1 MEKRTTYYVSRKNV
15 LTWLSAIFMLCSVV
29 ARMAAVFEKGEELG
43 CTTVWFQIVL
53 PVLAGV
59 IFVLRIL
66 LSGQE
71 QFYKT
76 AIPVGMGC
84 LYFAEVAVELHARG
98 EYLFTSW
105 RYVVLSW
112 VLYLALLILYK
123 RYTSNKSGRR
133 CVLVMIFGA
142 VLAVLT
148 YDLVCAYDGRL
159 TREFLFKLSN
169 VLMLASMTTIPF
181 AMRVHNDGKYHR
193 TWGDRSDGRR
203 IRTLSPISIVG
214 NYIMPNRNGASNQMR
229 DTIEITNIE
238 RYIHKKRREGM
249 ESFGITH
256 VFLAAYVRCVSQY
269 PGCNR
274 FLSGQRVY
282 SRGDDIQFCMV
293 IKKAMTTDAP
303 DTIIKLHLKPTD
315 TSKEVYDKFNAAVE
329 EVHNTPLDST
339 FDNTA
344 KYLTYLP
351 GVTLKFAIWFLK
363 TLDYFGLLPKFLLE
377 VSPFH
382 ASIFFTSMGSLGIPP
397 IFHHLYDFGNMPAF
411 CAFGCKRR
419 EQEISPEGEVVTKK
433 YVDYTFNLDERTVDG
448 FYYATVMKYLRRLL
462 RNPDRLDT
470 PPETVV
476 QDID

>member
-1 MEKRTTYYVSRKNV
+1 MEKRTTYYVSRENA
-15 LTWLSAIFMLCSVV
+15 LTWISALLMLCSVV
-29 ARMAAVFEKGEELG
+29 ARMTAVFEKGEAFG
-43 CTTVWFQIVL
+43 CATVWFQIVL

-66 LSGQE
+66 LTGQE

-84 LYFAEVAVELHARG
+84 LYFAEVAVELHAKG

-112 VLYLALLILYK
+112 VLYLVLLIFYK

-133 CVLVMIFGA
+133 FALVLIFGA

-148 YDLVCAYDGRL
+148 NDFVQAYDSVWD
-159 TREFLFKLSN
+159 RELLLKLSN
-169 VLMLASMTTIPF
+169 VLMLASMTVIPF
-181 AMRVHNDGKYHR
+181 AMRMHNDGKYHR

-214 NYIMPNRNGASNQMR
+214 NYIMPNRNGASNQIR
-229 DTIEITNIE
+229 DSIEITNIE

-249 ESFGITH
+249 EGFGMTH
-256 VFLAAYVRCVSQY
+256 VFLAAYVRCISQF
-269 PGCNR
+269 PACNR
-274 FLSGQRVY
+274 FLAGQRVY
-282 SRGDDIQFCMV
+282 SRDDDIQFCMV
-293 IKKAMTTDAP
+293 IKKEMTTDAP

-315 TSKEVYDKFNAAVE
+315 TSKEIYEKFNAAVE
-329 EVHNTPLDST
+329 EVRNTPLDST

-351 GVTLKFAIWFLK
+351 GVTLKFAIWLLK
-363 TLDYFGLLPKFLLE
+363 VMDYFGLIPKFLLE
-377 VSPFH
+377 ISPFH

-419 EQEISPEGEVVTKK
+419 TQEITSDGEVVTKK
-433 YVDYTFNLDERTVDG
+433 YVDYTFTLDERIVDG
-448 FYYATVMKYLRRLL
+448 FYYATVLKYLHRLL

-470 PPETVV
+470 PPETVLH
-476 QDID
+476 DIE

>member
-1 MEKRTTYYVSRKNV
+1 MEKRTTYYVSRENA
-15 LTWLSAIFMLCSVV
+15 LTWISALLMLCSVV
-29 ARMAAVFEKGEELG
+29 ARMTAVFEKGEAFG
-43 CTTVWFQIVL
+43 CATVWFQIVL

-66 LSGQE
+66 LTGQE

-84 LYFAEVAVELHARG
+84 LYFAEVAVELHAKG

-112 VLYLALLILYK
+112 VLYLVLLIFYK

-133 CVLVMIFGA
+133 FALVLIFGA

-148 YDLVCAYDGRL
+148 NDFVQAYDSVWD
-159 TREFLFKLSN
+159 RELLLKLSN
-169 VLMLASMTTIPF
+169 VLMLASMTVIPF
-181 AMRVHNDGKYHR
+181 AMRMHNDGKYHR

-214 NYIMPNRNGASNQMR
+214 NYIMPNRNGASNQIR
-229 DTIEITNIE
+229 DSIEITNIE

-249 ESFGITH
+249 EGFGMTH
-256 VFLAAYVRCVSQY
+256 VFLAAYVRCISQF
-269 PGCNR
+269 PVCNR
-274 FLSGQRVY
+274 FLAGQRVY
-282 SRGDDIQFCMV
+282 SRDDDIQFCMV
-293 IKKAMTTDAP
+293 IKKEMTTDAP

-315 TSKEVYDKFNAAVE
+315 TSKEIYEKFNAAVE
-329 EVHNTPLDST
+329 EVRNTPLDST

-351 GVTLKFAIWFLK
+351 GVTLKFAIWLLK
-363 TLDYFGLLPKFLLE
+363 VMDYFGLIPKFLLE
-377 VSPFH
+377 ISPFH

-419 EQEISPEGEVVTKK
+419 TQEITSDGEVVTKK
-433 YVDYTFNLDERTVDG
+433 YVDYTFTLDERIVDG
-448 FYYATVMKYLRRLL
+448 FYYATVLKYLHRLL

-470 PPETVV
+470 PPETVLH
-476 QDID
+476 DIE